1 MKAIDLLRQTIQ
13 LGEHLLATADED
25 DYASWNDVVLRTLRV
40 LFGPS
45 SEQFLSFRFP
55 GGGQAG
61 GTSTAETPEE
71 RKMERI
77 RNTITRKLSVLKE
90 VETDLEA
97 GSVDAALGW
106 THSADTLHESLTQLG
121 NQFASP
127 DRA

>member
-1 MKAIDLLRQTIQ
+1 MQEMKAIDLLRQTIQ

-61 GTSTAETPEE
+61 GTVQNGAHQDIGMNLMKRVAEDLQEYGTVELQPKPEGRQITMVLTPTKK
-71 RKMERI
+71 RR
-77 RNTITRKLSVLKE
+77 
-90 VETDLEA
+90 
-97 GSVDAALGW
+97 
-106 THSADTLHESLTQLG
+106 
-121 NQFASP
+121 
-127 DRA
+127 

>member
-13 LGEHLLATADED
+13 LGENLLATADED
-25 DYASWNDVVLRTLRV
+25 EYSSWNDVVLKTLRV

-61 GTSTAETPEE
+61 GTSNAETPEE

-77 RNTITRKLSVLKE
+77 RNTITRKLSILKD
-90 VETDLEA
+90 VESDLES
-97 GSVDAALGW
+97 GRVDAALGW
-106 THSADTLHESLTQLG
+106 SHSADNLRESLTQLG
-121 NQFASP
+121 AQFPSP